1 MKNTGNIC
9 AWIGNGLTYAVA
21 FASTNQVFQI
31 IEFVFSILTSLVIIT
46 LKLVSWFKKAKK
58 DGKIDSDE
66 VDELIDIISK
76 EGEGKDDIQG
86 TNSKPEKRD

>member
-1 MKNTGNIC
+1 MKTLGNIF
-9 AWIGNGLTYAVA
+9 AWIGNGLTYAIA

-31 IEFVFSILTSLVIIT
+31 IEFAFSILTSLVIIT
-46 LKLVSWFKKAKK
+46 LKIVSWFKRAKK

-76 EGEGKDDIQG
+76 EGDNKDDIQG
-86 TNSKPEKRD
+86 PNNKPKKPN

>member
-1 MKNTGNIC
+1 MKSVGNIF
-9 AWIGNGLTYAVA
+9 AWVGNGLTYAIA

-46 LKLVSWFKKAKK
+46 LKIVSWFKKAKK

-76 EGEGKDDIQG
+76 EGEGKNDIQG
-86 TNSKPEKRD
+86 TNNKPKKPN